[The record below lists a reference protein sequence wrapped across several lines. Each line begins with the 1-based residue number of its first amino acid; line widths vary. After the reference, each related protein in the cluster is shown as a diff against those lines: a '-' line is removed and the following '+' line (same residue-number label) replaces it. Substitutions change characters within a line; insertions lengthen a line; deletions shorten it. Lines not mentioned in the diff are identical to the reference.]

1 MSGAL
6 SGDDSMKSGRR
17 NMKGE
22 TRRPEDEPQFDEH
35 ANEDSYFAA
44 KEHELVEDMKFE
56 FHKAEEGRR
65 EAQMATCPKCSGQ
78 FAKYRFMGF
87 NLERCE
93 NCEGIWLN
101 KGELAGILRQQA
113 RGPLGVFLDRCFS
126 KSERAKKI

>member
-1 MSGAL
+1 
-6 SGDDSMKSGRR
+6 MKSA
-17 NMKGE
+17 
-22 TRRPEDEPQFDEH
+22 TRRPGDEPQFDEH
-35 ANEDSYFAA
+35 ANEDSYFTA

-56 FHKAEEGRR
+56 FHKAEADRR

-87 NLERCE
+87 DLERCE

-101 KGELAGILRQQA
+101 KGELAGILRQQG